1 MPRPAA
7 APRRAVA
14 PPGTRAVFKA
24 RGITSARPARHVFL
38 IFCCFEGAGA
48 AAYLEAT
55 GPQSSGPDEDR
66 TGAKH
71 GPQVKGTT
79 MNRILIASA
88 ALVALSGAALAEG
101 TPALEGNYSAAVL
114 NQVNGTTLT
123 GETGFVSAAS
133 ARNVSGLATAAPS
146 ASPLDDTNYSR

>member
-1 MPRPAA
+1 
-7 APRRAVA
+7 
-14 PPGTRAVFKA
+14 
-24 RGITSARPARHVFL
+24 
-38 IFCCFEGAGA
+38 
-48 AAYLEAT
+48 
-55 GPQSSGPDEDR
+55 
-66 TGAKH
+66 
-71 GPQVKGTT
+71 

-114 NQVNGTTLT
+114 NQVNGTTLA

-146 ASPLDDTNYSR
+146 ASPLDAAARDRDTEPPAPFLPPGSTSERHTRHQFDLSLRRKKAGGDKIRRNSHNETNSSAKSPAGGQRHPLHPRQNPPKTRAKEGP